1 MNSYSNQIEKNPD
14 KIYQMNINQYQIRYK
29 EGFFSNP
36 NFCSFCLSD
45 VS

>member
-1 MNSYSNQIEKNPD
+1 MNSNQIEKKKTN

-29 EGFFSNP
+29 ESFFSSP
-36 NFCSFCLSD
+36 PFCSFCLCD